1 MPIRRSPA
9 KRSRL
14 ASASATTRVMM
25 RPTVAQATPSSS
37 PTACLEVW
45 TASQAAVSSK
55 ARVWPAPWRAQGTAA
70 TTTPCSEQQTLG
82 ASASRSAPTTPRS
95 NARQRRR
102 PWPWSKPG
110 QRRPHRPQR
119 RLTPLRGRTDTTS
132 ACSSWSKQT
141 RSTTACSTPTSLAHS
156 LADRTPFPFFRIQP
170 SESRNR
176 RRATACSHIRP
187 SRHPRIGEKSPFSA
201 GGPTDT
207 VTRLIAEP
215 MSKKLGTQIVVQNVE
230 GAGGTVA
237 AGEVA
242 QARPDGYTVLM
253 HHIGMSTAPALYA
266 DLPYK
271 PLEDFKT
278 IGLVTEVPMTLIA
291 RRDFQPNTL
300 QELVAYVKANADK
313 VTYANAG
320 IGAAS
325 HLCGLLFQ
333 KAIGVKLQE
342 VPYEGTGP
350 ALTDIVGGQVDFMCD
365 QTTNTTGQIKSREV
379 KAYAVTTPERVES
392 LPDLPTA
399 KEAGLTDLELSV
411 WHGLYVPADTP
422 DEVVG
427 TLSDALK
434 VALADQG
441 VIDKLAELGTAPV
454 AADRA
459 TPEAHRQQLEEQL
472 GVWGPIIEEAGVKA
486 S

>member
-1 MPIRRSPA
+1 MRRA
-9 KRSRL
+9 RL
-14 ASASATTRVMM
+14 LGAV
-25 RPTVAQATPSSS
+25 RPLVLLFAVA
-37 PTACLEVW
+37 L
-45 TASQAAVSSK
+45 AVSACGGGSDD
-55 ARVWPAPWRAQGTAA
+55 G
-70 TTTPCSEQQTLG
+70 G
-82 ASASRSAPTTPRS
+82 
-95 NARQRRR
+95 
-102 PWPWSKPG
+102 
-110 QRRPHRPQR
+110 
-119 RLTPLRGRTDTTS
+119 TS
-132 ACSSWSKQT
+132 AGGG
-141 RSTTACSTPTSLAHS
+141 AEGYP
-156 LADRTPFPFFRIQP
+156 DRNITMVV
-170 SESRNR
+170 
-176 RRATACSHIRP
+176 
-187 SRHPRIGEKSPFSA
+187 PFSA

-207 VTRLIAEP
+207 VTRLIADP
-215 MSKKLGTQIVVQNVE
+215 MSAKLGAQIVVQNVE

-237 AGEVA
+237 AGEVS

-278 IGLVTEVPMTLIA
+278 IGLVTEVPMTIIA
-291 RRDFQPNTL
+291 RRDFEPNTL
-300 QELVAYVKANADK
+300 QELVDHVKANADK

-333 KAIGVKLQE
+333 QAIGVKLQE

-365 QTTNTTGQIKSREV
+365 QTTNTTGQIKSGEV
-379 KAYAVTTPERVES
+379 KAYAVTTEERIKT
-392 LPDLPTA
+392 LPNLPTA
-399 KEAGLTDLELSV
+399 TESGLEMDLTV

-422 DEVVG
+422 DEVVQ
-427 TLSDALK
+427 TLSEALK